1 MSKGKFVDDSMAE
14 KKAQF
19 YLLKKEGLS
28 INHISELLNLNKKI
42 CRNWEN
48 EKLVSDIVKKK
59 INYDELLAQ
68 RCFDGFVS
76 NIILSIALTNIWLNS
91 FDKKDMK
98 RIESNIDKITRVVG
112 VSADKVLR
120 LIELR
125 KLDNIEDNTER
136 IQIDL
141 RRSNKSDSDS
151 DSRSI
156 IDVEK

>member
-1 MSKGKFVDDSMAE
+1 M
-14 KKAQF
+14 
-19 YLLKKEGLS
+19 
-28 INHISELLNLNKKI
+28 
-42 CRNWEN
+42 
-48 EKLVSDIVKKK
+48 
-59 INYDELLAQ
+59 LAQ